1 MLAISVR
8 IFASHPIVIFRC
20 GEVLAAE
27 SDLRLTVKQTGID
40 VGVFDGQ
47 LASLEATLTMAR
59 LRCPSMRPLLLSNP
73 LSEDECLRWMFRGVR
88 GIVTYGRYEKDL
100 PQAVRKLAQGGL
112 YFSSHVVNRWERVD
126 PRVRAATQFVPLT
139 RREMEVAGLLSRGL
153 SNKQI
158 ATSLG
163 LADRTV
169 KFHVRNILTK
179 VGLRSRYELH
189 AALPAP
195 ARLAVRTGATRPV

>member
-1 MLAISVR
+1 
-8 IFASHPIVIFRC
+8 
-20 GEVLAAE
+20 
-27 SDLRLTVKQTGID
+27 
-40 VGVFDGQ
+40 
-47 LASLEATLTMAR
+47 
-59 LRCPSMRPLLLSNP
+59 
-73 LSEDECLRWMFRGVR
+73 
-88 GIVTYGRYEKDL
+88 
-100 PQAVRKLAQGGL
+100 VRKLAQGGL
-112 YFSSHVVNRWERVD
+112 YFSKRLQPEIRLKLLI
-126 PRVRAATQFVPLT
+126 RVRAATQFALLT
-139 RREMEVAGLLSRGL
+139 RREMEVAGILSRGL

-163 LADRTV
+163 LTERTV

>member
-1 MLAISVR
+1 
-8 IFASHPIVIFRC
+8 
-20 GEVLAAE
+20 
-27 SDLRLTVKQTGID
+27 
-40 VGVFDGQ
+40 
-47 LASLEATLTMAR
+47 
-59 LRCPSMRPLLLSNP
+59 
-73 LSEDECLRWMFRGVR
+73 
-88 GIVTYGRYEKDL
+88 
-100 PQAVRKLAQGGL
+100 VRKLAQGGL
-112 YFSSHVVNRWERVD
+112 YFSSHVINRWERVD
-126 PRVRAATQFVPLT
+126 PIRVRAATQFALLT
-139 RREMEVAGLLSRGL
+139 RREMEVAGILSRGL

-163 LADRTV
+163 LTERTV